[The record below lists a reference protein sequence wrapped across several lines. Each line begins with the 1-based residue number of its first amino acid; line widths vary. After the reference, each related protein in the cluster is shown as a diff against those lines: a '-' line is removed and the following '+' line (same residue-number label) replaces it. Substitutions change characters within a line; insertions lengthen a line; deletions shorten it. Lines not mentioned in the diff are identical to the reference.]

1 MSALTD
7 VHPFSK
13 AQMNKAPGPDSSS
26 NSECGASIIFHH
38 EKSNFGQTIYIMTII
53 IIFYNSLWFTHNS
66 LLIHTVSYC
75 YEFLEHHLSKSWLA
89 WPAARLHDWS
99 SHRLKIMPGNL
110 CQLKKDV
117 LKKGNLKCDLVLYQS
132 FCQSFSA
139 SQQYFSR
146 WATAPI
152 CQTYQTYPDAESRR
166 HLKAPQKNVKWQEH
180 SQVQFQLFH
189 PFEATFRGWSYRCVQ
204 LARTNRELSVFI
216 DH

>member
-99 SHRLKIMPGNL
+99 SHRLKIILQSMSNGPNL
-110 CQLKKDV
+110 PDLSNLSGCRKQKALEGTAKECQMTGAKSGPVPAVPSFWGDLPRMILSLCTAGKNKSRTQCV
-117 LKKGNLKCDLVLYQS
+117 HWSLNL
-132 FCQSFSA
+132 
-139 SQQYFSR
+139 
-146 WATAPI
+146 
-152 CQTYQTYPDAESRR
+152 
-166 HLKAPQKNVKWQEH
+166 H
-180 SQVQFQLFH
+180 
-189 PFEATFRGWSYRCVQ
+189 
-204 LARTNRELSVFI
+204 
-216 DH
+216 